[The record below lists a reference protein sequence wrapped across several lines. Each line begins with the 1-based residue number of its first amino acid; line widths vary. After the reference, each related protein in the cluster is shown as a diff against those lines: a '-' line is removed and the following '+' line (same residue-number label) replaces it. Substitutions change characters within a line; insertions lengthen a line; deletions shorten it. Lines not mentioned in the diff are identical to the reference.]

1 MPDRRAVTAQPS
13 VVGKPVW
20 KRVLLKLSGEVLAGQ
35 NQFGIDPVID
45 PLPETQHESSA
56 IVAELRA
63 LHENDLIGRL
73 RIGGFTNYG
82 DGEDTQRCEECIHYH
97 SNRRWCDLP
106 ELPMPVDA
114 HWWCRLWKS

>member
-1 MPDRRAVTAQPS
+1 MAVSPSPRDVHDRLAKRAFGRKRAFAVELR
-13 VVGKPVW
+13 
-20 KRVLLKLSGEVLAGQ
+20 RVLPGELLAHV
-35 NQFGIDPVID
+35 D
-45 PLPETQHESSA
+45 
-56 IVAELRA
+56 LRTLA
-63 LHENDLIGRL
+63 KHSTERTNEHLRGRL

-82 DGEDTQRCEECIHYH
+82 EGEDTQRCEECIHYH